1 MIRTALR
8 FILFDKPKSF
18 GALFGIILSV
28 FLIGQ
33 QVGIFIFLTNAM
45 SSLVKNNS
53 QYIWITD
60 SKTTNVNALT
70 PLDIRVG
77 KEIESVPGVKAVYPL
92 VIAGGSAKFENGQSS
107 GITLIGSKA
116 PYFKGGP
123 WNLAIGTDN
132 SMLPDGAIITD
143 YFDTKALGEAKVGDY
158 FEVNGHK
165 VYIAGQTKGVRGFG
179 GPAYSFTTIER
190 ARYLTKFSKNK
201 VSAFLVEWDNN
212 VTQDFAIRNIHRH
225 VRGVKAWESGDFRG
239 ATVLTVL
246 KSSGIAFS
254 FGTLILFAL
263 ITGFVIIGLTLY
275 SSAIDR
281 IKDYGTL
288 KAIGA
293 TNGYIRKLILTQAT
307 ILALVGFTLGYT
319 FVLGFKNGIAKAGT
333 LFDYPDWVKL
343 TIFLITLF
351 IAVGGSM
358 FAIRR
363 ITKLEPAQVF
373 RG

>member
-1 MIRTALR
+1 MFFTALK
-8 FILFDKPKSF
+8 FIWFDKPKSI
-18 GALFGIILSV
+18 GALAGVVISV

-33 QVGIFIFLTNAM
+33 QCGIFIFLTNAM

-53 QYIWITD
+53 EYIWVTD
-60 SKTTNVNALT
+60 AKTTNVNALSA
-70 PLDIRVG
+70 LDIRIG
-77 KEIESVPGVKAVYPL
+77 KEIESVPGVKKVSPI

-107 GITLIGSKA
+107 GITLIGSEA
-116 PYFKGGP
+116 PYFHGGP
-123 WNLAIGTDN
+123 WNIYKG
-132 SMLPDGAIITD
+132 SPEIMLQQGAIIVD
-143 YFDTKALGEAKVGDY
+143 YFDRKALGEAVLGDY
-158 FEVNGHK
+158 FEINGNK

-201 VSAFLVEWDNN
+201 ASAFLIQWDDN
-212 VTQDFAIRNIHRH
+212 VDKAFVIRNIERH
-225 VRGVKAWESGDFRG
+225 VRGIKAWDSENF
-239 ATVLTVL
+239 ANQTILTVL
-246 KSSGIAFS
+246 KSSGIALS
-254 FGTLILFAL
+254 FGTLIIFAL

-293 TNGYIRKLILTQAT
+293 TNGYIRRLIMTQAS
-307 ILALVGFTLGYT
+307 IIAVIGFIIGYGLVTA
-319 FVLGFKNGIAKAGT
+319 FKNGIANAGT
-333 LFDYPDWVKL
+333 IFDYPLWLKA
-343 TIFLITLF
+343 TFLGITLF
-351 IAVGGSM
+351 IALGGSL